1 MILTIPLLTVGAI
14 LTQFDVQIVW
24 RYFSWSNQTL
34 AMIALWSASVYLYR
48 RKRFYWIT
56 VLPATFM
63 SAVSFTYILIAK
75 EGFQLSTGIAYP
87 AGILFAAV
95 CFGAFVYTCVLG
107 KGKNASAASEEE
119 EATA

>member
-1 MILTIPLLTVGAI
+1 
-14 LTQFDVQIVW
+14 FD
-24 RYFSWSNQTL
+24 
-34 AMIALWSASVYLYR
+34 
-48 RKRFYWIT
+48 WIT

-95 CFGAFVYTCVLG
+95 CFGVFVYTCILG
-107 KGKNASAASEEE
+107 KGKDTSNASEEE
-119 EATA
+119 KATA